1 MNSGCVVCLAM
12 RLVIILHFLDDP
24 SKREDREDGDRAKRS
39 LHRRKD
45 GNGNEINEQG
55 APTVLAFCESIHLM
69 FSKET
74 GLLARRGEGGTND
87 GSSGRKG
94 FFFSP
99 RNRESGEEQAFEYH
113 IMYSCLRNEEL
124 TRARRAHDSSIRP
137 PFAIIS

>member
-1 MNSGCVVCLAM
+1 M

-39 LHRRKD
+39 LHRRKH

-87 GSSGRKG
+87 GSRTERLLLFPKKS
-94 FFFSP
+94 
-99 RNRESGEEQAFEYH
+99 
-113 IMYSCLRNEEL
+113 
-124 TRARRAHDSSIRP
+124 
-137 PFAIIS
+137 